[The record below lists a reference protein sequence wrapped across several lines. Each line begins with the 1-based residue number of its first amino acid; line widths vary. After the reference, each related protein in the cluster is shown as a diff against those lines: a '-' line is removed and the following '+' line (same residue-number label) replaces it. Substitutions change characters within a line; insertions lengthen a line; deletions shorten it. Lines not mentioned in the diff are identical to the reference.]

1 MSLLN
6 ELLNELKMLRKVFVV
21 DVDNFKNITETFL
34 SMHKNKQLPKKKEI
48 KIDFSLPE
56 DEPPQEEVDTQKL
69 LEETFEN
76 LRIEE

>member
-1 MSLLN
+1 
-6 ELLNELKMLRKVFVV
+6 
-21 DVDNFKNITETFL
+21 
-34 SMHKNKQLPKKKEI
+34 MHKNKQLPKKKEI